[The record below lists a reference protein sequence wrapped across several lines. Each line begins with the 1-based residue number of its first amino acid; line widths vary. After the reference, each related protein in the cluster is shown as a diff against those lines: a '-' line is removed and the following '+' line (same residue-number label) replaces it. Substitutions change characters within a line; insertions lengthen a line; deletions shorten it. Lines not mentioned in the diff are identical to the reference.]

1 MNIKK
6 LTGVITMGLLLTACN
21 KANDNT
27 AVNNAN
33 DKTENN
39 TKVESNVTDNT
50 AASTNDKVATSNAGI
65 DYTSDSLYANPN
77 VKLTAKEAA
86 DVLITKYPNAK
97 IKDISFDV
105 TSFEYEV
112 TGIDGTTEYELEI
125 NPETGDIIRESQ
137 ESENEKFFLSD
148 EQILKVEKLLEVAVN
163 HSGDTFKVT
172 EYDISFDDGIC
183 ELEIELKNADGA
195 KVEYKYN
202 VDTESA
208 I

>member
-21 KANDNT
+21 KADNAAT
-27 AVNNAN
+27 VNNSPE
-33 DKTENN
+33 KTENN
-39 TKVESNVTDNT
+39 TKVESNVNNT
-50 AASTNDKVATSNAGI
+50 SKTTNNKTQANGI

-86 DVLITKYPNAK
+86 DVLLAKYPNAK
-97 IKDISFDV
+97 IKDISFDSD
-105 TSFEYEV
+105 TFEYEV

-163 HSGDTFKVT
+163 HSGNDFKVN

-183 ELEIELKNADGA
+183 ELEIELRNANGA
-195 KVEYKYN
+195 EVEYKYD
-202 VDTESA
+202 VDTETA

>member
-21 KANDNT
+21 KANDNA

-33 DKTENN
+33 DIKENN
-39 TKVESNVTDNT
+39 TKVESNVNNT
-50 AASTNDKVATSNAGI
+50 SKTTNNKTQANGI

-86 DVLITKYPNAK
+86 DVLLAKYPNAK

-105 TSFEYEV
+105 DSFEYEV

-137 ESENEKFFLSD
+137 ENENEKLFLSD
-148 EQILKVEKLLEVAVN
+148 EQILKVEKLLEIAVN
-163 HSGDTFKVT
+163 HSGNAFKVT

-195 KVEYKYN
+195 QVEYKYD
-202 VDTESA
+202 VDTETA

>member
-21 KANDNT
+21 KANDT
-27 AVNNAN
+27 ATVNNAN
-33 DKTENN
+33 DMTENN
-39 TKVESNVTDNT
+39 TKVESNVNNT
-50 AASTNDKVATSNAGI
+50 SKTTNNKTQANGI

-86 DVLITKYPNAK
+86 DVLLAKYPNAK
-97 IKDISFDV
+97 IKDISFDSD
-105 TSFEYEV
+105 TFEYEV
-112 TGIDGTTEYELEI
+112 TGIEGTTEYELEI

-163 HSGDTFKVT
+163 HSGNDFKVN

-183 ELEIELKNADGA
+183 ELEIELRNANGA
-195 KVEYKYN
+195 EVEYRYD
-202 VDTESA
+202 VDTETA

>member
-21 KANDNT
+21 KANDNA

-33 DKTENN
+33 DMKENN
-39 TKVESNVTDNT
+39 TKVESNVTNT
-50 AASTNDKVATSNAGI
+50 SKTTNNKTQANGI

-86 DVLITKYPNAK
+86 DVLLAKYPNAK

-105 TSFEYEV
+105 DSFEYEV
-112 TGIDGTTEYELEI
+112 TGIDGTTECELEI

-137 ESENEKFFLSD
+137 ENENEKLFLSD
-148 EQILKVEKLLEVAVN
+148 EQILKVEKLLEIAVN
-163 HSGDTFKVT
+163 HSGNAFKVT

-195 KVEYKYN
+195 KVEYKYD
-202 VDTESA
+202 VDTETA

>member
-21 KANDNT
+21 KANDNA

-39 TKVESNVTDNT
+39 TQVESNVNN
-50 AASTNDKVATSNAGI
+50 ASKTTNNKAQANGI

-86 DVLITKYPNAK
+86 DVLLAKYPNAK

-105 TSFEYEV
+105 DSFEYEV
-112 TGIDGTTEYELEI
+112 TGVDGTTEYELEI

-137 ESENEKFFLSD
+137 ESENEKLFLSD
-148 EQILKVEKLLEVAVN
+148 EQLLKVEKLLEIAVN

-183 ELEIELKNADGA
+183 ELEIELKNADDA

-202 VDTESA
+202 VDTEAA

>member
-21 KANDNT
+21 KANDNAT
-27 AVNNAN
+27 VNNAN
-33 DKTENN
+33 DMKENN
-39 TKVESNVTDNT
+39 TKVESNVNT
-50 AASTNDKVATSNAGI
+50 TSKTTNNKTQANGI

-86 DVLITKYPNAK
+86 DVLLAKYPNAK

-105 TSFEYEV
+105 DSFEYEV

-137 ESENEKFFLSD
+137 ENENEKLFLSD
-148 EQILKVEKLLEVAVN
+148 EQILKVEKLLEIAVN
-163 HSGDTFKVT
+163 HSGNAFKVT

-195 KVEYKYN
+195 QVEYKYN
-202 VDTESA
+202 VDTETA

>member
-21 KANDNT
+21 KADNAAT
-27 AVNNAN
+27 VNNSPE
-33 DKTENN
+33 KTENN
-39 TKVESNVTDNT
+39 TKVESNVTNNT
-50 AASTNDKVATSNAGI
+50 SATTNDKAVTSNTGI

-86 DVLITKYPNAK
+86 DVLLAKYPNAK
-97 IKDISFDV
+97 IKDISFDSD
-105 TSFEYEV
+105 TFEYEV

-163 HSGDTFKVT
+163 HSGNDFKVN
-172 EYDISFDDGIC
+172 EYGISFDDGIC

-195 KVEYKYN
+195 EVEYKYD
-202 VDTESA
+202 VDTETA

>member
-21 KANDNT
+21 KANDNAT
-27 AVNNAN
+27 VNNAN
-33 DKTENN
+33 DMKENN
-39 TKVESNVTDNT
+39 TKVESNVNNT
-50 AASTNDKVATSNAGI
+50 SKTTNNVAQANGI
-65 DYTSDSLYANPN
+65 DYASDSLYANPN

-86 DVLITKYPNAK
+86 DVLLAKYPNAK

-105 TSFEYEV
+105 DSFEYEV

-137 ESENEKFFLSD
+137 ENENEKLFLSD
-148 EQILKVEKLLEVAVN
+148 EQILKVEKLLEIAVN
-163 HSGDTFKVT
+163 HSGNAFKVT

-195 KVEYKYN
+195 QVEYKYD
-202 VDTESA
+202 VDTETA

>member
-21 KANDNT
+21 KANDNAT
-27 AVNNAN
+27 VNNAN
-33 DKTENN
+33 DMTENN
-39 TKVESNVTDNT
+39 TKVESNVNNT
-50 AASTNDKVATSNAGI
+50 SKTTNNKTQANGL

-86 DVLITKYPNAK
+86 DLLLAKYPNAK
-97 IKDISFDV
+97 IKDISFDSD
-105 TSFEYEV
+105 TFEYEV

-163 HSGDTFKVT
+163 HSGNDFKVN

-183 ELEIELKNADGA
+183 ELEIELRNADGA
-195 KVEYKYN
+195 EVEYKYD
-202 VDTESA
+202 VDTETA

>member
-21 KANDNT
+21 KADNAAT
-27 AVNNAN
+27 VNNSPE
-33 DKTENN
+33 KTENN
-39 TKVESNVTDNT
+39 TKVESNVTNNT
-50 AASTNDKVATSNAGI
+50 AATTNDKAVTSNTGI

-86 DVLITKYPNAK
+86 DVLLAKYPNAK
-97 IKDISFDV
+97 IKDISFDSD
-105 TSFEYEV
+105 TFEYEV
-112 TGIDGTTEYELEI
+112 TGIDGTTEYEIEI

-148 EQILKVEKLLEVAVN
+148 EQILNVEKLLEVAVN
-163 HSGDTFKVT
+163 HSGNDFKVN

-183 ELEIELKNADGA
+183 ELEIELRNANGA
-195 KVEYKYN
+195 EVEYRYN
-202 VDTESA
+202 VDTETA

>member
-6 LTGVITMGLLLTACN
+6 LASVITMGLLLTACN
-21 KANDNT
+21 KTNDT
-27 AVNNAN
+27 ATVNNAN
-33 DKTENN
+33 DMTENN
-39 TKVESNVTDNT
+39 TKVESNVNNT
-50 AASTNDKVATSNAGI
+50 SKATNNAAAANGI

-86 DVLITKYPNAK
+86 DVLLAKYPNAK
-97 IKDISFDV
+97 IKDISFDSD
-105 TSFEYEV
+105 TFEYEV

-163 HSGDTFKVT
+163 HSGNDFKVN

-183 ELEIELKNADGA
+183 ELEIELRNADGA
-195 KVEYKYN
+195 EVEYRYD
-202 VDTESA
+202 VDTETA

>member
-21 KANDNT
+21 KANDNAT
-27 AVNNAN
+27 VNNAN
-33 DKTENN
+33 YMTENN
-39 TKVESNVTDNT
+39 TKVESNVNNT
-50 AASTNDKVATSNAGI
+50 SKTTNNKTQANGL

-86 DVLITKYPNAK
+86 DVLLAKYPNAK
-97 IKDISFDV
+97 IKDISFDSD
-105 TSFEYEV
+105 TFEYEV

-163 HSGDTFKVT
+163 HSGNDFKVN

-183 ELEIELKNADGA
+183 ELEIELKNANGA
-195 KVEYKYN
+195 EVEYKYD
-202 VDTESA
+202 VDTETA

>member
-6 LTGVITMGLLLTACN
+6 LTGIITMGLLLTACN
-21 KANDNT
+21 KANDNA

-33 DKTENN
+33 DMKENN
-39 TKVESNVTDNT
+39 TKVESNVTNNT

-86 DVLITKYPNAK
+86 DVLLAKYPNAK

-105 TSFEYEV
+105 DSFEYEV

-137 ESENEKFFLSD
+137 ENENEKLFLSD
-148 EQILKVEKLLEVAVN
+148 EQILKVEKLLEIAVN
-163 HSGDTFKVT
+163 HSGNAFKVT

-195 KVEYKYN
+195 KVEYKYD
-202 VDTESA
+202 VDTETA